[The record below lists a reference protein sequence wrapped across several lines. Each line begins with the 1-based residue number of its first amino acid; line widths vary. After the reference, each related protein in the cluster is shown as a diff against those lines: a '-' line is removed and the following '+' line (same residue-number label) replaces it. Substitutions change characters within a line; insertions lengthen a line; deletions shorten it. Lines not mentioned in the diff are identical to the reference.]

1 MRNRRFAQ
9 VAMSD
14 DEDEAPA
21 KPPSPHSDDDQRRSK
36 RKRKQIKLIDEEDEE
51 EAKIP
56 EEKSP
61 KKKKTKQ
68 DEPSESENE
77 EEEEAV
83 VDAKPI
89 GESVKSSGKGKKL
102 RNHFETFEYDGLR
115 YELEDPVLLVPEEPN
130 QKPYVAIIK
139 DIMQDKDGNVMM
151 LGQWFYRPEEAE
163 KKGGGHWNS
172 SDTRELFYS
181 FHRDEV
187 AAESVMH
194 KCVVHFIPLNKQIPK
209 RKEHP
214 GFIVQRVY
222 DTEQRKLFKL
232 TDKDYEDSKQH
243 EIDLLVQ
250 KTFARLGDVPDI
262 ETEDGEANQE
272 DQLRNKRLLRRK
284 NMLPL
289 DVSRVDEDTVKS
301 GISSQHQR
309 TETPGSCNSNASEYY
324 KILANFKVLT
334 GESQRDKWLEKLL
347 EGIQSI
353 CTTPASSQVDGKAKA
368 GSDGNNVPSEGTGS
382 APEDT
387 SKNGKPT
394 FLWPDAAVPA
404 IAALEKASHEA
415 FSSVFE
421 KYNQK
426 MRQLQFNLKSNAQL
440 SRRLLAGELEPKK
453 ILKMSS
459 VELKEGLTAEE
470 IASKEPEES
479 AHIQMTDARCKR
491 CMEKKVGL
499 TEIIQAGHGDRYRLE
514 CHACGNDWWTSRDEA
529 STLTIDGPSSR
540 NVGTAPLATAKF
552 EDVEKLV
559 SPREHEKSAND
570 LIKKTTEAKM
580 PVLDNQ
586 RSFNKS
592 RTEENVAATTVES

>member
-14 DEDEAPA
+14 DEDDPPA
-21 KPPSPHSDDDQRRSK
+21 KPPSPPSDDDHRRSK

-51 EAKIP
+51 EETQNSPQK
-56 EEKSP
+56 KKP
-61 KKKKTKQ
+61 KK
-68 DEPSESENE
+68 EEAFESEKEENE
-77 EEEEAV
+77 EEEEV
-83 VDAKPI
+83 VMDAKPI
-89 GESVKSSGKGKKL
+89 GEAVKTSGKGKKL
-102 RNHFETFEYDGLR
+102 RTHFEMFEYDGLQ
-115 YELEDPVLLVPEEPN
+115 YELEDPVLLVPEEKN

-139 DIMQDKDGNVMM
+139 DIMQDKDGAVMV

-187 AAESVMH
+187 AAESMMH

-222 DTEQRKLFKL
+222 DTEQRRLFKL

-272 DQLRNKRLLRRK
+272 DQMRNKRLLRRK
-284 NMLPL
+284 NMLSL

-309 TETPGSCNSNASEYY
+309 AETPGSCNNNASEYY

-353 CTTPASSQVDGKAKA
+353 CTPSASSEVEGKEKA

-382 APEDT
+382 APEET
-387 SKNGKPT
+387 SKTGKPT
-394 FLWPDAAVPA
+394 FLWPDSAVPA
-404 IAALEKASHEA
+404 VAALEKASHEA
-415 FSSVFE
+415 FSAVFE

-459 VELKEGLTAEE
+459 VELKVY
-470 IASKEPEES
+470 PF
-479 AHIQMTDARCKR
+479 HI
-491 CMEKKVGL
+491 
-499 TEIIQAGHGDRYRLE
+499 
-514 CHACGNDWWTSRDEA
+514 
-529 STLTIDGPSSR
+529 
-540 NVGTAPLATAKF
+540 F
-552 EDVEKLV
+552 
-559 SPREHEKSAND
+559 
-570 LIKKTTEAKM
+570 
-580 PVLDNQ
+580 
-586 RSFNKS
+586 
-592 RTEENVAATTVES
+592 